1 MATPLLDNLV
11 LAINSAASSAS
22 PSAVPTIPS
31 ATSVRDD
38 VVNEVRSPFTRPN
51 SPAPSLMSFS
61 SMPPLVSLPE
71 SDSEPGEVD
80 EDTPLLLK
88 PERVAGDASVRPTGH
103 MLDASDTTSVLTSS
117 DGQANLADRSAS
129 ASLQAR
135 DGSDA
140 DVPMDGDVV
149 LAARRSTPPPSYA
162 AVLRQEFLRASRP
175 IGRTERAVNHPSSTI
190 ASGQP
195 RVSIADRPWRLR
207 TPILNAFSLS
217 PQNLHD
223 ILYFLSLNQLGVARA
238 LEEIK
243 PYELSSL
250 KAGLTAL
257 HDQFLFGR
265 RSAPVPPRLA
275 INWVH
280 KHVVHRHGIDYCVN
294 NNREWL
300 RDVDIPLYANG
311 LRAVERYWHGSA
323 RRGRPYL
330 FVHQIDELRVCA
342 PQYHGNAGAF
352 LDHIKKVDGERIGSR
367 Q

>member
-1 MATPLLDNLV
+1 MSAPLLDNLV
-11 LAINSAASSAS
+11 LAINSAASSTG
-22 PSAVPTIPS
+22 PSVVPTIPS
-31 ATSVRDD
+31 TTSIQDD
-38 VVNEVRSPFTRPN
+38 VVREVRSPFTRPN

-61 SMPPLVSLPE
+61 SMPPLASLPE
-71 SDSEPGEVD
+71 SDGEPGEVD

-88 PERVAGDASVRPTGH
+88 PEYVAGDVPVRQ
-103 MLDASDTTSVLTSS
+103 LEQVLNVSDTVSEMASS

-129 ASLQAR
+129 ASVQAR
-135 DGSDA
+135 DGSDT

-149 LAARRSTPPPSYA
+149 LAPRRNTPPPSYA
-162 AVLRQEFLRASRP
+162 AVLRQEFLRAGRLVGRP
-175 IGRTERAVNHPSSTI
+175 QRSVDQPASTI

-195 RVSIADRPWRLR
+195 RISIADRPWRLR

-238 LEEIK
+238 LNEIK

-250 KAGLTAL
+250 KAGLAAL
-257 HDQFLFGR
+257 HDQFLVGR

-280 KHVVHRHGIDYCVN
+280 KHAVHRHGIDYCVN
-294 NNREWL
+294 NNREWV

-330 FVHQIDELRVCA
+330 FVHEIDELRVCA

-352 LDHIKKVDGERIGSR
+352 LDLIKKVDGERLRSR
-367 Q
+367 R